1 MNPDCPAVF
10 CLCVAIFES
19 SMRRDLDKHISQHE
33 SILISYQAQSAK
45 NSQVLQVLEI
55 FEI

>member
-45 NSQVLQVLEI
+45 HFPGFASA
-55 FEI
+55 